1 MKIWGCCKEYRMS
14 VVVDDCPLQVD
25 VLGLKTVGQVLH
37 HITRDNRLVVQ
48 VLIDGQAPDLSRLST
63 IKQSSVEGKTI
74 FIETAEPRRMAAEVL
89 AEVAAHLDQADSLKS
104 ESAKLLQQG
113 NHSKA
118 MEKLG
123 GCFTIWQHAQES
135 VQKTAQLLR
144 LDLSTLRV
152 EARSLTEVL
161 DDFRLQLKQI
171 KQALENRDFVTLSD
185 MLVYETTETS
195 SQWRAA
201 LATLRDVVG

>member
-1 MKIWGCCKEYRMS
+1 MS

-104 ESAKLLQQG
+104 ESAELLQQG